1 MLGTEI
7 DNCVAKA
14 LVTKEAPVSLQSR
27 TVLGGT
33 RNQACAELL
42 KYLKKEYK
50 VLNSCQHWSMAPDG
64 GKIGNKGLFLAPL
77 AANGQALTM
86 WAPPQDGGSPF
97 HRLPLHIWRKNDFR
111 FDEKTTS
118 QIQK

>member
-7 DNCVAKA
+7 DNCIAKA

-42 KYLKKEYK
+42 KYLKKEYL
-50 VLNSCQHWSMAPDG
+50 VLNSCQYWSMAPDG
-64 GKIGNKGLFLAPL
+64 GKIGNKGAPCCQWPGLDDVGSTSGRRFPFPQTATSVLAKK
-77 AANGQALTM
+77 
-86 WAPPQDGGSPF
+86 
-97 HRLPLHIWRKNDFR
+97 RL
-111 FDEKTTS
+111 
-118 QIQK
+118 QI